1 MTSSH
6 VPSLTGL
13 RAFAALLVYIHHY
26 NPFPESS
33 FLYQLAREGYVGV
46 TVFFVLSGFLIT
58 WNYADKLSSTADRK
72 RFYLLRFARIVPL
85 YWLLLTGLYVLQWF
99 TKENETASFLVHFS
113 NFLLLKGLNPSLV
126 FSGIPQSWSL
136 TVELCFY
143 FLAPWCI
150 SLLAGRRWLVLA
162 LLYSSFILGLF
173 VLYKS
178 HLSFGSFYTI
188 FGRLFEFGVGIY
200 AALWLRKNQTPP
212 AFQFKTIMAVGGA
225 IGVVIGYVLAVYY
238 GQFSVFYTEWLLYN
252 LLLPVVIG
260 FGLEGISTEKTF
272 ISSLLSHP
280 LTQTLGKS
288 SYAFYLIHI
297 GPVAVVLQ
305 RYVSNNGLILLIL
318 LWIVSYGLY
327 RWVEKPLYLLIIHA
341 KAQRF

>member
-6 VPSLTGL
+6 FPSLTGL
-13 RAFAALLVYIHHY
+13 RAFAALWVYIHHY

-58 WNYADKLSSTADRK
+58 WNHADKLSSTAELK
-72 RFYLLRFARIVPL
+72 HFFLLRFARIVPL
-85 YWLLLTGLYVLQWF
+85 YWLLLTGLYGLQWF
-99 TKENETASFLVHFS
+99 VKGNGTATFLAHFS
-113 NFLLLKGLNPSLV
+113 NFSLLKGLIPSLV

-143 FLAPWCI
+143 FLGPWWI
-150 SLLAGRRWLVLA
+150 SLVARRRWWVLV
-162 LLYSSFILGLF
+162 LLYSSFMVGLF
-173 VLYKS
+173 VLYKDY
-178 HLSFGSFYTI
+178 LSFGSFYTI
-188 FGRLFEFGVGIY
+188 FGRFFEFGVGIY
-200 AALWLRKNQTPP
+200 AALWLRKNQTPST
-212 AFQFKTIMAVGGA
+212 FQFKTIMAVGGA
-225 IGVVIGYVLAVYY
+225 IGVVIGYVLAVYHE
-238 GQFSVFYTEWLLYN
+238 QFSVFYTEWLLYN

-260 FGLEGISTEKTF
+260 FGLVGLSTENTF
-272 ISSLLSHP
+272 INRLLSHP

-305 RYVSNNGLILLIL
+305 RYVSNNGVVLFIL
-318 LWIVSYGLY
+318 LWIVAYGLY
-327 RWVEKPLYLLIIHA
+327 RWVERPLYFLIIDA
-341 KAQRF
+341 KAQKY

>member
-1 MTSSH
+1 MTSSS

-58 WNYADKLSSTADRK
+58 WNYVDKLSATAQRQ
-72 RFYLLRFARIVPL
+72 RFYLLRFARIMPL
-85 YWLLLTGLYVLQWF
+85 YWLLLTGLYGLQWF
-99 TKENETASFLVHFS
+99 TKGNETASFFAQFS
-113 NFLLLKGLNPSLV
+113 NFLFLKGLISSLV

-136 TVELCFY
+136 SVELCFY
-143 FLAPWCI
+143 LLAPWWI
-150 SLLAGRRWLVLA
+150 SLVARRRWLVLA

-173 VLYKS
+173 VLYKN

-188 FGRLFEFGVGIY
+188 FGRFFEFGVGIY
-200 AALWLRKNQTPP
+200 AALWLRKNQSPP
-212 AFQFKTIMAVGGA
+212 VFRFKTIIAVGGV

-252 LLLPVVIG
+252 LLLPGVLG
-260 FGLEGISTEKTF
+260 FGLVGLSTEKTF
-272 ISSLLSHP
+272 INRVLSYSF
-280 LTQTLGKS
+280 TQTLGKS

-305 RYVSNNGLILLIL
+305 RYVSNNGLLLLIL
-318 LWIVSYGLY
+318 LWIVAYGLY
-327 RWVEKPLYLLIIHA
+327 RWVERPLYFLIIDA
-341 KAQRF
+341 KAQRS